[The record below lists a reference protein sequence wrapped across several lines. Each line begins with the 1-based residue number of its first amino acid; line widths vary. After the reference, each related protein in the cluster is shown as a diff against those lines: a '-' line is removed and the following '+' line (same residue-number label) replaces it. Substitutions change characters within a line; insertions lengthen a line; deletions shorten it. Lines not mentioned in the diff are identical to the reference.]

1 MAKRPSLATVMDK
14 GAEQK
19 PDMSRSVA
27 LQDDQAQA
35 ARTQRKPG
43 KKSLGWVQLN
53 MYVPEELRTKVKI
66 KALQADRDV
75 SEIVTELLEAW
86 AEED

>member
-1 MAKRPSLATVMDK
+1 MSKRPSLTTVMDK
-14 GAEQK
+14 GSEQK
-19 PDMSRSVA
+19 PDTSRAVA

-35 ARTQRKPG
+35 ARVQRKPG
-43 KKSLGWVQLN
+43 KRSLGWVQLN

-75 SEIVTELLEAW
+75 SDVVTELLEAW
-86 AEED
+86 VEED

>member
-1 MAKRPSLATVMDK
+1 MTKRPSLVAVMDK

-19 PDMSRSVA
+19 PDTSRAVA
-27 LQDDQAQA
+27 QGDQAQA

-75 SEIVTELLEAW
+75 SDIVTELLEAW
-86 AEED
+86 VKED

>member
-19 PDMSRSVA
+19 PDTSLSVT
-27 LQDDQAQA
+27 QGDQAQA
-35 ARTQRKPG
+35 ARAQRKPG
-43 KKSLGWVQLN
+43 KESLGWVQLN

-66 KALQADRDV
+66 KALQAD
-75 SEIVTELLEAW
+75 
-86 AEED
+86 

>member
-1 MAKRPSLATVMDK
+1 MAKRPSLVAVMDK

-19 PDMSRSVA
+19 PDTSRAVA

-35 ARTQRKPG
+35 VRTQRKPG

-75 SEIVTELLEAW
+75 SDVVTELLEAW

>member
-1 MAKRPSLATVMDK
+1 MPKRPSLATVMEK

-19 PDMSRSVA
+19 PDTSRPIIPQEPVKA
-27 LQDDQAQA
+27 
-35 ARTQRKPG
+35 QRKPG

-53 MYVPEELRTKVKI
+53 MYVPEELRTRVKI

-75 SEIVTELLEAW
+75 SDIVTELLEAW
-86 AEED
+86 VEED